1 MFNSFELRRIRM
13 NKAAGAG
20 IGVVI
25 VLIAIAALYM
35 MDLSDESNTQV
46 ELSEEVEMTAEESD
60 TESYEVKLDEGVKI
74 GDAPP

>member
-1 MFNSFELRRIRM
+1 M
-13 NKAAGAG
+13 NKAVAAG
-20 IGVVI
+20 IGVGI

-35 MDLSDESNTQV
+35 MDLSDESDTQV
-46 ELSEEVEMTAEESD
+46 DLSENVEMTAEESD

>member
-1 MFNSFELRRIRM
+1 M
-13 NKAAGAG
+13 NKAVAAG
-20 IGVVI
+20 IGVGI
-25 VLIAIAALYM
+25 VLVAIAALYM

-74 GDAPP
+74 GDTPP